1 MRDLYASLA
10 KANTSKTLV
19 ILDACFSGGGRGENG
34 LLSARTVKVK
44 PKGPILDGNIIAYT
58 ATSGEEVSLPLTR
71 ESHGLFTYYLLK
83 KLQETG
89 GEISL
94 LELKTYLE
102 SEVPKASLIE
112 NNIKQVPQVLTA
124 PKIEKAWETW
134 NF

>member
-1 MRDLYASLA
+1 M
-10 KANTSKTLV
+10 